1 MLLRRGRRG
10 AYSVLAVNS
19 TAVAASLA
27 FAAGLGGAVQIAVQG
42 RLGDRVGAIEAM
54 ATASLIGAV
63 IALAVL
69 LVARRSLSGIG
80 DAFGAPKWMLL
91 GGAMSA
97 LIILAIT
104 IAGPRIGIVATTSV
118 LIAAQFSLATVID
131 RYGWFGVERVAVSW
145 PRVLGLALLAVGAA
159 LTLRR

>member
-1 MLLRRGRRG
+1 M
-10 AYSVLAVNS
+10 NP

-27 FAAGLGGAVQIAVQG
+27 LAAGLGGAVQIAVQG
-42 RLGDRVGAIEAM
+42 RLGDRVGSLEAM

-69 LVARRSLSGIG
+69 LLARRSLSGIA

-97 LIILAIT
+97 LVILAIT
-104 IAGPRIGIVATTSV
+104 VAGPRIGIVATTSV
-118 LIAAQFSLATVID
+118 LIAAQFTLATVID
-131 RYGWFGVERVAVSW
+131 RYGWFGVERVAMSW
-145 PRVLGLALLAVGAA
+145 PRVIGLVLLAVGAA

>member
-1 MLLRRGRRG
+1 V
-10 AYSVLAVNS
+10 SS
-19 TAVAASLA
+19 TA
-27 FAAGLGGAVQIAVQG
+27 FAALLALVAGAGGAVQIAVQG
-42 RLGDRVGAIEAM
+42 RLGERVGSFEAM

-63 IALAVL
+63 LAIVVL
-69 LVARRSLSGIG
+69 LFVTRSLSGIG
-80 DAFGAPKWMLL
+80 EALGSPKWMLL

-118 LIAAQFSLATVID
+118 LIAAQFAVATVID
-131 RYGWFGVERVAVSW
+131 RHGWFGVERVAVSW
-145 PRVLGLALLAVGAA
+145 PRVLGLALLAVGAV